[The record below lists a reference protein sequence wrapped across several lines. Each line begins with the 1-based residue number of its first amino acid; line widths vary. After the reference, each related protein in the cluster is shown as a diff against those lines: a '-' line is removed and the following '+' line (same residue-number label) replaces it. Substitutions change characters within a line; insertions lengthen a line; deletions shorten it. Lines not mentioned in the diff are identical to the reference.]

1 MIKKE
6 AMEQQRYDAIL
17 IGAGPAGYVCA
28 IRCAQLGAKVAVV
41 EKSGLGGTCLHK
53 GCIPTKTLLHSAHC
67 FRKFQV
73 SADLGIEFDSSSLS
87 FNQEKAYARKDK
99 IVDIQTQG
107 IAHLF
112 KSYGIDLYCNRAEI
126 CDSHTVALYDL
137 ETNQLK
143 EHIITDKAIIIATG
157 SQVLIPP
164 IPGIELAVT
173 SDDILQGSA
182 LNISKLAIIGG
193 GVISVELADYY
204 AALGVKISI
213 FEALD
218 RLIPRMDQDL
228 SSTLFS
234 IYKRRKIKL
243 ELSAQVK
250 SLAQVPEG
258 VSLTYT
264 NRQGVLK
271 EESFDVV
278 LCAVGR
284 KAYHDRLFAEG
295 FAAPELQ
302 ADALRVDRS
311 YETSVS
317 GIYAVGD
324 VVFDSTQLAHAASS
338 QGENLA
344 ELLFG
349 TAQDGRR
356 RLINMNYVPAC
367 IYCSPELASIG
378 STEQDLQE
386 KGVDYSVGRYPM
398 NSNARSM
405 IAGTPRP
412 FVKVLVERETQRVL
426 GVHICAERAS
436 DMIAE
441 FGLAITM
448 GARVEEIL
456 SYMQAHPSFSEAL
469 NEALL
474 AVEQRAIHLLPSS

>member
-1 MIKKE
+1 
-6 AMEQQRYDAIL
+6 MEQQQYDAII

-67 FRKFQV
+67 YREFQA
-73 SADLGIEFDSSSLS
+73 SAELGIEFDASSLS

-99 IVDIQTQG
+99 IVDIQAQG
-107 IAHLF
+107 IAYLF
-112 KSYGIDLYCNRAEI
+112 KSYGVDLYCNRAEI
-126 CDSHTVALYDL
+126 CDNHTVALYDL

-143 EHIITDKAIIIATG
+143 DHIITDKAIIIATG

-164 IPGIELAVT
+164 IPGIELAIT

-228 SSTLFS
+228 SSTLLS

-243 ELSAQVK
+243 ELSAKVE
-250 SLAQVPEG
+250 SLAQTPEG
-258 VSLTYT
+258 IKLSYT
-264 NRQGVLK
+264 NKQGALK
-271 EESFDVV
+271 EESFDAV

-284 KAYHDRLFAEG
+284 KSYHDKLFAEG
-295 FAAPELQ
+295 CATPELQ
-302 ADALRVDRS
+302 AGALRINES

-324 VVFDSTQLAHAASS
+324 VVFGSIQLAHAASS
-338 QGENLA
+338 QAENLA

-349 TAQDGRR
+349 TAQEGRR
-356 RLINMNYVPAC
+356 HLISMDYVPAC
-367 IYCSPELASIG
+367 IYCSPELASVG
-378 STEQDLQE
+378 STEQELQE
-386 KGVDYSVGRYPM
+386 RGVDYSVGMYPM

-412 FVKVLVERETQRVL
+412 FTKVLIENETKKVL
-426 GVHICAERAS
+426 GVHLCAERAS
-436 DMIAE
+436 DMISELGFAM
-441 FGLAITM
+441 LS
-448 GARVEEIL
+448 GATVEEL
-456 SYMQAHPSFSEAL
+456 LTYMQPHPSFSEGVQ
-469 NEALL
+469 EALL
-474 AVEQRAIHLLPSS
+474 AVEQRAIHLPPQA